1 VRRGLAALAL
11 GAVLLAPALT
21 CAAQAATAWGWLG
34 VRIRDLSEQ
43 EMEDISKRFG
53 MREGFGAVIVEVIK
67 ETPAAAA
74 GLRNGDLVVAFRD
87 RPVVDT
93 RGLQRAVS
101 STEVGE
107 TVRLTVL
114 RQDEGRRPVQV
125 RVGRMPEAMAA
136 DRVAAEYGFLV
147 RDPDGQPELG
157 GARPSPVPSVAAVVP
172 RTRAERAGLQVG
184 DVLTEVA
191 GRPVISIDAVR
202 EALLAAGPD
211 GPLPLVLRRGQ
222 EQIQVTLDPASRRL
236 APGAARL
243 PDRRPAH
250 HPPAGLAARVDRD
263 HRHLL
268 PELHPAAEP
277 PRRLRDAR
285 QIAPRA
291 RWRSWVWWG
300 A

>member
-1 VRRGLAALAL
+1 MRRALAALAL
-11 GAVLLAPALT
+11 GAALLTGAPAPV
-21 CAAQAATAWGWLG
+21 AHAATTWGWLG

-93 RGLQRAVS
+93 RGLQRAVA
-101 STEVGE
+101 STAVGE

-125 RVGRMPEAMAA
+125 QVGAMPETMVA
-136 DRVAAEYGFLV
+136 DRVAAEYGFVV

-157 GARPSPVPSVAAVVP
+157 GARPSTVPSVAAVLP

-191 GRPVISIDAVR
+191 GRPVLSLDAVR

-222 EQIQVTLDPASRRL
+222 DQIQVTLDPTSRR
-236 APGAARL
+236 
-243 PDRRPAH
+243 
-250 HPPAGLAARVDRD
+250 
-263 HRHLL
+263 
-268 PELHPAAEP
+268 
-277 PRRLRDAR
+277 
-285 QIAPRA
+285 
-291 RWRSWVWWG
+291 
-300 A
+300 